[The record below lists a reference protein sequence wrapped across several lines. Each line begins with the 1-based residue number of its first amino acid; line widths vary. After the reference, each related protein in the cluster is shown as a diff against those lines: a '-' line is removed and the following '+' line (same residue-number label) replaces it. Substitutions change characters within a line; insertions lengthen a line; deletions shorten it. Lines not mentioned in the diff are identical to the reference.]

1 MIHVKIV
8 HTEYSKKQKS
18 GHREPNELIAVISD
32 RDDHGLV
39 LQLCQG
45 SWKEKFDFKGN
56 GGRTARYSYV
66 GFGQIYLRVTGGVER
81 ASYMSEVDIWN
92 QKPEGE
98 VGRESLEKMYSQRPR
113 TELSLVTPLEGRNP
127 SSAGTRLAGRWYKR
141 L

>member
-1 MIHVKIV
+1 MLKLY
-8 HTEYSKKQKS
+8 TEYSKKQKS

-66 GFGQIYLRVTGGVER
+66 GFGYIYLTLWRCPKEPVICQVG
-81 ASYMSEVDIWN
+81 IWN

-98 VGRESLEKMYSQRPR
+98 VGKRISGGKCIARDLGQSYLLVTLLEEQESLF
-113 TELSLVTPLEGRNP
+113 SLHTRVVGRC
-127 SSAGTRLAGRWYKR
+127 YKR